1 MKRGLGIPLLMM
13 MLSVIWLPNLINQ
26 KDYLIKKTTILS
38 LNKNKS
44 GKIIYQLK
52 KGRYKIRISPSLEY
66 IDPYIVGKGEEFNP
80 SIQGQTLEYEIDTD
94 KKVEVFKQEYNKAN
108 KTFKLKIE
116 IEKIE

>member
-52 KGRYKIRISPSLEY
+52 KGRYKIRISPNLEY

-80 SIQGQTLEYEIDTD
+80 SIQGQTLEYED
-94 KKVEVFKQEYNKAN
+94 KLASERNQNN
-108 KTFKLKIE
+108 KTSKLKIE